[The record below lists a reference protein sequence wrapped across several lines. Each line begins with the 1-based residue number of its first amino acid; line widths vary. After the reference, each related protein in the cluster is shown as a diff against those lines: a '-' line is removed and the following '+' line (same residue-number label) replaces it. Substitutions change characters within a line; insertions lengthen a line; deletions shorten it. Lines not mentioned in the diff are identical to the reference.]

1 MNASVP
7 SDLASMRGL
16 GPASAKMI
24 AQAGVT
30 ASVDLKKADL
40 YQLYARIKQQQPKV
54 SINLLYAMI
63 GAVEDED
70 WRMIAKERRSEV
82 LMRLDDLGL
91 L

>member
-1 MNASVP
+1 
-7 SDLASMRGL
+7 MRGL

-30 ASVDLKKADL
+30 TSVALKKADL

-70 WRMIAKERRSEV
+70 WRAIAKERRSEV
-82 LMRLDDLGL
+82 LIRLDDLGL

>member
-1 MNASVP
+1 VNASVP

-30 ASVDLKKADL
+30 TSVALKKADL

-63 GAVEDED
+63 GAVENED
-70 WRMIAKERRSEV
+70 WRTIAKERRSEV
-82 LMRLDDLGL
+82 LMRLDDLSL